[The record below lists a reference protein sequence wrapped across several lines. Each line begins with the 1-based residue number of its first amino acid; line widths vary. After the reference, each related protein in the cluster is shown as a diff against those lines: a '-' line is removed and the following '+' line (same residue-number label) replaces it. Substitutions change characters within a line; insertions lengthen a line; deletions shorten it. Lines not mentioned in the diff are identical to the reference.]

1 MIRKGTPLQSKLK
14 TVKLFDVDVKIAKDQ
29 VVRIEMT
36 EADDPWKVSRY
47 FQSSYNL
54 TNEATAALY
63 ELLQQNFDSEM
74 QKR

>member
-1 MIRKGTPLQSKLK
+1 LQTKLK
-14 TVKLFDVDVKIAKDQ
+14 LAKLFDVDVKISKDQ

-47 FQSSYNL
+47 FQNSYNL

-63 ELLQQNFDSEM
+63 ELLQQNFDGEM
-74 QKR
+74 HKRKK

>member
-1 MIRKGTPLQSKLK
+1 M
-14 TVKLFDVDVKIAKDQ
+14 KLFDVDVKIAKDQ